1 MGHNHGIH
9 NHNDDNYYYCPINDC
24 PCAVDSAVGSS
35 SDHHFNDHNYNND
48 YNDCARNQHKY
59 EHNDKSARNN
69 HILHDDDFT
78 AKTQYDNVHTDNNP
92 SNNFNGGSFYDCAN
106 PSTAGAGGAKSY
118 RTTSGRSVPES

>member
-24 PCAVDSAVGSS
+24 PCTVNSAVGAPSN
-35 SDHHFNDHNYNND
+35 HHLNDHNYNND

-78 AKTQYDNVHTDNNP
+78 AKTEYDNVHTNNNP
-92 SNNFNGGSFYDCAN
+92 RNNFNGGSLSDCARS
-106 PSTAGAGGAKSY
+106 STAGAGSTESY
-118 RTTSGRSVPES
+118 HTAGCGGVSES